1 VDNNPGIAMHDGH
14 TLVAQTL
21 KSLGVT
27 HAYCVSGT
35 PIRETF
41 ARCFDLGIRPIG
53 VRHQQAGVMM
63 AIAQNYISGRVTA
76 VAILSAGPAVTNAA
90 TSILVA
96 NDNCWPVVILGGRRP
111 LSMRGM
117 GSFQELDGVSLY
129 RSITKW
135 SVLVES
141 TANLSAYIE
150 RAFQIAMSGRPGPV
164 YLDLPEDVLNGFANR
179 TSHCSSD
186 TVEIPVVDTRAGQ
199 QAAEIL
205 LQAKRPAIIIG
216 KGVRWSEPLAELR
229 GLIEGFG
236 IPFITSPM
244 GRGFLPDDHAL
255 CFNHA
260 RSLLQSK
267 ADAILLVGARL
278 DWTFRFGSE
287 FAADVKLIQID
298 IQKTEVGINRSP
310 AVGIVGDV
318 KAALRTILTIMDSRR
333 NGAGTMKLASW
344 HAMLAN
350 EQENKRLTIESL
362 VNSDAIAISPHR
374 LFKEIRNFLP
384 RDAICVLDGN
394 VSMAAGQQVLPAY
407 FPASRFTAANNG
419 CLGVGIPFAIG
430 AKLACP
436 ERSVIAICGDT
447 AFAFS
452 AMEMETA
459 VRHKIAVIV
468 VVVNNDGNTGAL
480 MEKACFPS
488 SPERVTM
495 FQPDIHYEHIMRAFG
510 GHGEFADRPEQ
521 LRPALE
527 RAAASGQAA
536 CINVRVDPYAPYP
549 RD

>member
-1 VDNNPGIAMHDGH
+1 MHDGH

>member
-1 VDNNPGIAMHDGH
+1 MHDGH

-63 AIAQNYISGRVTA
+63 AIAQNYISGRLAA

-96 NDNCWPVVILGGRRP
+96 NDNCWPVVVLGGRRP
-111 LSMRGM
+111 LSMQGM
-117 GSFQELDGVSLY
+117 GSFQELDGVSIY

-135 SVLVES
+135 SALVES
-141 TANLSAYIE
+141 TSSVSAYIE

-164 YLDLPEDVLNGFANR
+164 YLDLPEDVLNGFANV
-179 TSHCSSD
+179 TSHRSPDSVA
-186 TVEIPVVDTRAGQ
+186 TAVVDTQAGQ

-216 KGVRWSEPLAELR
+216 KGVRWSEPLAEIR

-236 IPFITSPM
+236 IPFITSAM
-244 GRGFLPDDHAL
+244 GRGFLPDDHPL
-255 CFNHA
+255 CFNQA
-260 RSLLQSK
+260 RSFLRSK

-287 FAADVKLIQID
+287 FAANAKLIQID
-298 IQKTEVGINRSP
+298 IHKHEIGINRTP

-318 KAALRTILTIMDSRR
+318 KAALRTILTAMDALRD
-333 NGAGTMKLASW
+333 GAGKAKLASW
-344 HAMLAN
+344 HAMLAK
-350 EQENKRLTIESL
+350 EQENKRLALESL
-362 VNSDAIAISPHR
+362 MNSDVMPMSPHR
-374 LFKEIRNFLP
+374 MFKEIRSFLP
-384 RDAICVLDGN
+384 RDSICVLDGN

-407 FPASRFTAANNG
+407 LPSSRFTAANNG

-488 SPERVTM
+488 SLERVTM
-495 FQPDIHYEHIMRAFG
+495 FQPDIHYENIMRTFG